1 MRKFVYGALAAAG
14 LAGSAFA
21 LSAAA
26 APGDAPPAPEQ
37 MQRMMDDRATMLD
50 ASLAGMKA
58 GLKLT
63 PDQEKNWGPFEQA
76 VRDAAKARQDAMS
89 KMMDLRK
96 AGDKSSP
103 IDRMEFMADRLAE
116 GSTALKS
123 IASAAKPLYASLNE
137 TQQRHF
143 GMLAHA
149 MMREGR
155 WEMAMA
161 RRHEHG
167 MGGMMDGGMHPPGD
181 AQ

>member
-14 LAGSAFA
+14 LAASAFA

-26 APGDAPPAPEQ
+26 APGDAPPSPEQ
-37 MQRMMDDRATMLD
+37 MQRFMEDRAAMLD

-63 PDQEKNWGPFEQA
+63 PEQEKNWGPFESA
-76 VRDAAKARQDAMS
+76 VRDAAKARQDAIA
-89 KMMDLRK
+89 KMIEMHKGGERP
-96 AGDKSSP
+96 SP
-103 IDRMEFMADRLAE
+103 IDRMEFMADRMAE
-116 GSTALKS
+116 GSAAIKS
-123 IASAAKPLYASLNE
+123 IAEAAKPLYASLDA

-143 GMLAHA
+143 GELGRMVL
-149 MMREGR
+149 RESR

-161 RRHEHG
+161 WRRHRG
-167 MGGMMDGGMHPPGD
+167 MGGGMMDGMRPQGD